1 MEKTWVPLKKKNL
14 QMSMGQGEEH
24 KGENDWAES
33 LSVEAA
39 CSV

>member
-1 MEKTWVPLKKKNL
+1 
-14 QMSMGQGEEH
+14 MSMGQGEEH

-39 CSV
+39 CSVWVQEGADP